1 MRQSVRAI
9 VVRDGRLLVM
19 KRNKFGKQYYT
30 LIGGG
35 VDAGETLEQS
45 LVRELFEETGMVA
58 QAARLVFVE
67 QAGDPYGDQYV
78 FLCDGV
84 TGEPTLSPASE
95 EYKISRLGQNTYEP
109 MWLTLADLPTVPFL
123 SEALKQ
129 RIMKGLGQGFPTQV
143 ETFNPAHAVL

>member
-1 MRQSVRAI
+1 MRAI
-9 VVRDGRLLVM
+9 VVRDGKLLVM

-35 VDAGETLEQS
+35 VDAGESLEQS

-58 QAARLVFVE
+58 QAARMVFIE

-84 TGEPTLSPASE
+84 SGEPVLNPASE
-95 EYKISRLGQNTYEP
+95 EYKISSLGQNTYEP
-109 MWLTLADLPTVPFL
+109 MWLALSDLPATPFL

-129 RIMKGLGQGFPTQV
+129 RIIKGLVQGFPAQA
-143 ETFNPAHAVL
+143 ETFNPAHAAL